1 LERLSGTD
9 PTKQKQERLD
19 VTEATVADQQF
30 TNLAMVRYKKVLEEQ
45 KDQLDRWYH
54 MASTE
59 AYKSSIKRVLDDGI
73 SLLLQHILVEVWEL
87 DLPKSSV
94 TLVDL
99 PGKYLIIFECL

>member
-1 LERLSGTD
+1 
-9 PTKQKQERLD
+9 
-19 VTEATVADQQF
+19 
-30 TNLAMVRYKKVLEEQ
+30 MVRYKKVLEEQ
-45 KDQLDRWYH
+45 KDRLDRWYH

-59 AYKSSIKRVLDDGI
+59 AYKSSIKRVLDDDI
-73 SLLLQHILVEVWEL
+73 SLLLQHVLVEVWEL

>member
-9 PTKQKQERLD
+9 PTKKKKTRLE

-45 KDQLDRWYH
+45 NDQIDRWYH

-59 AYKSSIKRVLDDGI
+59 AYKSSIKRVLDDVT
-73 SLLLQHILVEVWEL
+73 SLLLQHILVEVWES